1 MRRSEKEITDP
12 TVIEAILRNSPLC
25 RIGLV
30 DGEEAYI
37 VPMNYA
43 YAEDTL
49 YFHSAPQ
56 GRKMELIRKNNR
68 ASFEITGTEVVVKGA
83 LPCDWTSV
91 YRSVM
96 GRGSM
101 EIVEDSEAKKA
112 GLDLIMRKHGADG
125 ELVYRKSSLD
135 RMVVLK
141 LKIESLTAKQSE

>member
-1 MRRSEKEITDP
+1 MRRFEKEIDDKK
-12 TVIEAILRNSPLC
+12 VIEEILLHSPLC

-30 DGEEAYI
+30 DGDEAYI

-49 YFHSAPQ
+49 YFHSAPH

-68 ASFEITGTEVVVKGA
+68 ASFEITGTEVVVKGDF
-83 LPCDWTSV
+83 PCDWTSV

-101 EIVEDSEAKKA
+101 EIVEDTEAKKA
-112 GLDLIMRKHGADG
+112 GLDVIMRKYGADG

-141 LKIESLTAKQSE
+141 LKIEYLTAKQSE

>member
-1 MRRSEKEITDP
+1 MRRFEKEITDHRL
-12 TVIEAILRNSPLC
+12 IEEILLNSPLC

-43 YAEDTL
+43 YAEGTL
-49 YFHSAPQ
+49 YFHSAPE
-56 GRKMELIRKNNR
+56 GRKMELIRKNNLV
-68 ASFEITGTEVVVKGA
+68 SFEITGTEVVAKGD

-96 GRGSM
+96 GRGSI
-101 EIVEDSEAKKA
+101 EIVEENEAKKA
-112 GLDLIMRKHGADG
+112 GLDVIMRKYGAVG
-125 ELVYRKSSLD
+125 ALVYRKSSLD

-141 LKIESLTAKQSE
+141 LRIGSLTAKQSE